1 MLTCFGEDTG
11 PVGKEKCFFGEEV
24 GDFVG
29 ESGFAAPDS
38 GEIEDVISGS
48 ACGQIDSNVAVGD
61 GSREAVPSL
70 S

>member
-11 PVGKEKCFFGEEV
+11 PVGKEKCFLGEEV
-24 GDFVG
+24 GDLVG
-29 ESGFAAPDS
+29 ESGVAPPDS
-38 GEIEDVISGS
+38 GESAS

-61 GSREAVPSL
+61 EGREALPSL